1 MDRML
6 AAPSVVERV
15 NRRGILRRGG
25 IVALA
30 ITGAGVLLDPL
41 RSLARASAANPKR
54 PARAAAASDPLAGAD
69 IVLDKSLRITH
80 GNAGHTAWSED
91 GRTLYL
97 ANEEGST
104 SNIKLDVSDPT
115 NIRIVAMQSFINFSW
130 AVDARHGIVLYRE
143 SIGGTVVRVD
153 PQKWTKL
160 WSWSGGR
167 GHAVLS
173 DGKQAY
179 VPIIG
184 NPAAVA
190 VLDLA
195 TGAERQRLSV
205 SQQWPDV
212 FSMGIAEDAHLLVVG
227 AQSSGTSLFDTGG
240 GRIRQIGQINEPAL
254 LLALAGTKL
263 YTATGTAIQRWD
275 LTTPTA
281 PVKTGTWAIPV
292 NPKAGRAPEI
302 NDLAASPDGRRL
314 FATYMSRVGQNPDLG
329 QPAGVYMLD
338 ITGAAPLLRQT
349 LDMLMPGGRRFTYPQ
364 SVAVSP
370 NGRTLA
376 FTEWSWGVF
385 LFDISQDRFT
395 PYSRDGWGFAT
406 VGEARDAFTDGKFV
420 YVWAH
425 DIMQIFDLATGV
437 RTASIPAGD
446 GGWRPF
452 RDGHLI
458 MLGSPQLEVV
468 HLGNGTAREVTRLT
482 DLSVHGSGTNWV
494 EDVLYDDPYV
504 YAAGEG
510 GYLHIGKIDPW
521 NGTGYP
527 FTLLANH
534 RVSSNPP
541 PGNIPM
547 ALCKAGN
554 QVWVNGHGFGVI
566 AVDVSDPAHPKTIYA
581 DQFTFGFNAFT
592 SMAAAAG
599 RVYVGCGNQGVRI
612 YDPASLKL
620 TGSLPGSARGS
631 NGLSAN
637 FVDVYKNAR
646 LLIANYWYP
655 QLPEGM
661 YVYDISTAPDS
672 PRLVRSFPLGPNF
685 RVRAFNNLGLVIRI
699 GLGSADIFKVKG

>member
-1 MDRML
+1 MDRKL
-6 AAPSVVERV
+6 AAPSVVAHV
-15 NRRGILRRGG
+15 SRRGILRRG

-30 ITGAGVLLDPL
+30 VAGGGLLLDPL
-41 RSLARASAANPKR
+41 PPLARSSGASPNQH
-54 PARAAAASDPLAGAD
+54 ARAAANGDPLTGAD

-104 SNIKLDVSDPT
+104 SNIKLDVSDPA

-130 AVDARHGIVLYRE
+130 AVDARHSVVLYRE

-184 NPAAVA
+184 NPAALA
-190 VLDLA
+190 VLDVA
-195 TGAERQRLSV
+195 TGTERQRLSV

-227 AQSSGTSLFDTGG
+227 AQAGGTTLFDTSG

-275 LTTPTA
+275 LATPAA
-281 PVKTGTWAIPV
+281 PVKTGAWAIPV
-292 NPKAGRAPEI
+292 NPKAGRPPEI

-395 PYSRDGWGFAT
+395 PHSRDGWGFAT
-406 VGEARDAFTDGKFV
+406 VGEARDAYTDGKFV

-437 RTASIPAGD
+437 RTASIPGGD

-458 MLGSPQLEVV
+458 MLGSPQLVVV
-468 HLGNGTAREVTRLT
+468 HLGNGTAREITRLT

-510 GYLHIGKIDPW
+510 GYLHIGKIEPW

-527 FTLLANH
+527 FTLLASH

-547 ALCKAGN
+547 ALCKTGN

-612 YDPASLKL
+612 YDPVSLKQ
-620 TGSLPGSARGS
+620 TGSLPGSVRGS

-637 FVDVYKNAR
+637 FVDVYKNAW

-655 QLPEGM
+655 QLPEGL
-661 YVYDISTAPDS
+661 YVYDISAAPDS

-685 RVRAFNNLGLVIRI
+685 RVRAFNNLGLIIRI
-699 GLGSADIFKVKG
+699 GLGSADVFKVKG